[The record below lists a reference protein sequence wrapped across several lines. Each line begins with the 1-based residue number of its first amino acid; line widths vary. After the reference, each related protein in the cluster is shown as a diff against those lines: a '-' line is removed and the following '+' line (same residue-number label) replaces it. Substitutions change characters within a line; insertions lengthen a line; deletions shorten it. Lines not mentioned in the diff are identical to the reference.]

1 MVQSKLLIEFK
12 VSITRVVP
20 TEEETCEIIEIKLPM
35 HKTKHLKALMVVRKI
50 KGHPVIRIL
59 IDTGTT
65 LNLMPNIYFQKLG
78 KDEDKIIPTNV
89 TLTTRTIFFISNAD
103 VSYNLLGKEW
113 IHSNQCIP
121 SSLHQVLS
129 S

>member
-1 MVQSKLLIEFK
+1 
-12 VSITRVVP
+12 
-20 TEEETCEIIEIKLPM
+20 M
-35 HKTKHLKALMVVRKI
+35 HKTKNLKALMVVRKI
-50 KGHPVIRIL
+50 EGRLVIRIL
-59 IDTGTT
+59 IDAGAT

-89 TLTTRTIFFISNAD
+89 TLAIVIDLTIGFRTTRTTFFISDAD
-103 VSYNLLGKEW
+103 VSYNLSLGKDW